1 MAQERSL
8 SNQETDE
15 KFGRL
20 WFASLAKFH
29 RVSDPTTWVFD
40 EQHVIAFL
48 RSKVKEKV
56 PAWKRL
62 KIVQGVIWYQN
73 ELLCQD
79 GFSRTRTQ
87 WNGTRTRKGA
97 DDRSNLWPRTT

>member
-1 MAQERSL
+1 MAQERTFSI
-8 SNQETDE
+8 QETDE

-29 RVSDPTTWVFD
+29 RVSDPTTWDFD

-48 RSKVKEKV
+48 RSKVKKNV

-62 KIVQGVIWYQN
+62 KIVQGVIWYRN
-73 ELLCQD
+73 HVLASGLI
-79 GFSRTRTQ
+79 SSYSYSVKRYSYSYS
-87 WNGTRTRKGA
+87 KGC
-97 DDRSNLWPRTT
+97 R